1 MITLFDIN
9 IKVSYICAVSFLILT
24 WLIVYYL
31 TSPIFDC
38 FTARRVWKDYFPA
51 VDGIVFLIDAFDK
64 DRFAEGK
71 AELDV
76 SAQNI

>member
-1 MITLFDIN
+1 M
-9 IKVSYICAVSFLILT
+9 
-24 WLIVYYL
+24 
-31 TSPIFDC
+31 
-38 FTARRVWKDYFPA
+38 
-51 VDGIVFLIDAFDK
+51 DGIVFLIDAFDK